1 MLKPKR
7 GDFYRI
13 KILDSLVKY
22 ELTKVEGINDD
33 ELILGATYS
42 AILEN
47 HVEGSYYDFVILGEK
62 APIVQVRITESDL
75 VHEAVWIR
83 PVATRHQR
91 FLTIIHK
98 LEEELD
104 ALCWSRD
111 HSQGTDPVILK
122 DIEEITDVINIL
134 KGASGNH
141 EET

>member
-1 MLKPKR
+1 MSKPKR

-13 KILDSLVKY
+13 KFLDELVMY
-22 ELTKVEGINDD
+22 ELIKIEGINKD
-33 ELILGATYS
+33 ELMLGATYS

-62 APIVQVRITESDL
+62 APIIQVRITESDI
-75 VHEAVWIR
+75 VHDAVWIK
-83 PVATRHQR
+83 PIDTKPQR
-91 FLTIIHK
+91 FSHVIFK
-98 LEEELD
+98 LEEDLE

-111 HSQGTDPVILK
+111 HANGTDPATLK
-122 DIEEITDVINIL
+122 DIEETQAAINIL